1 MEEMLT
7 SFQVNQTRVKMFVDS
22 TVESLK
28 TVNMKTMLK
37 EARRLEISRKTEG
50 EACQGRQKVEDRGY
64 SVFCQGQKMIEI
76 INVQNWLLT

>member
-37 EARRLEISRKTEG
+37 EARRLEISRKV
-50 EACQGRQKVEDRGY
+50 KHVKEDRRWKTEDILY
-64 SVFCQGQKMIEI
+64 FVKDRK
-76 INVQNWLLT
+76 